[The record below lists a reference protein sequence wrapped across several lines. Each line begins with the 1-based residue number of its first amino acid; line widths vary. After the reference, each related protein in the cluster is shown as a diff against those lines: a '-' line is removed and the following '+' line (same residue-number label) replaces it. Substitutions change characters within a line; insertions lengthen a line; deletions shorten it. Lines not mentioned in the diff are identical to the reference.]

1 MRAPSLETLNQPG
14 TVYGN
19 PNVGA
24 FSFANDSFALVPP
37 DVPTKVEEVFAEN
50 LHVEVHRATVA
61 GSVLLGILIAG
72 NNHGLLLPNS
82 ATDEEVEAL
91 QRLGDVNVER
101 LQTKLTAL
109 GNLILAND
117 HGALVYTSFD
127 EKTLR
132 RVESVLQVEARKGS
146 ISGSALVGS
155 NGVATNL
162 GVLVNPLAKERD
174 LALLREVLK
183 VQADVG
189 TVNRGTPYVRTGMT
203 ANSKG
208 AVVGDETTGPE
219 LARIIETLQI

>member
-1 MRAPSLETLNQPG
+1 LETLGQPG

-24 FSFANDSFALVPP
+24 FSFANDSFAIIPP
-37 DVPTKVEEVFAEN
+37 DVPRKVEEVFEEN
-50 LHVEVHRATVA
+50 LQVEVHHATVA
-61 GSVLLGILIAG
+61 GSVLLGILVAG

-82 ATDEEVEAL
+82 ATDEEVDAL
-91 QRLGDVNVER
+91 RRLGDCKVAR
-101 LQTKLTAL
+101 LGSKLTAL

-117 HGALVYTSFD
+117 HGALVYPSFD
-127 EKTLR
+127 TKTIATIEK
-132 RVESVLQVEARKGS
+132 VLEVNAKKAS
-146 ISGSALVGS
+146 ISGGGLVGS
-155 NGVATNL
+155 NGVATNR

-174 LALLREVLK
+174 LTLLKEVLK

-189 TVNRGTPYVRTGMT
+189 TVNRGIPYVRIGMT

-219 LARIIETLQI
+219 LARIIDTLQI